1 MSRDY
6 PRTTR
11 ICGYLHKLI
20 TGYPG
25 IIPGYLRPG
34 TLGSVATSTDLSQD
48 VLGYPG
54 TTQTWDSRICG
65 YLHRLI
71 SGCPGIIPGCSGIIP
86 GCPGIIPGQLR
97 PGTLGSV
104 ATSTSLSQDVPGLSQ
119 DNSDLWLPP
128 QAYPRISRDY
138 PKDVPGY
145 LRPGTLGSV
154 ATSTH
159 LSQDVL
165 GYPGTTQT
173 WDSRICGY
181 LHRLITG
188 YPGIIPGC
196 PGIYQTWDSISGA
209 TSHKVSRTSQD
220 VYECPS

>member
-1 MSRDY
+1 MSRVISD
-6 PRTTR
+6 
-11 ICGYLHKLI
+11 
-20 TGYPG
+20 
-25 IIPGYLRPG
+25 
-34 TLGSVATSTDLSQD
+34 LGLLSVATSTDLSQD

-86 GCPGIIPGQLR
+86 GQLR

-128 QAYPRISRDY
+128 QAYHRISCDY
-138 PKDVPGY
+138 PGITQNWDSRICGY
-145 LRPGTLGSV
+145 LHRLIPGCPEISWDYSDLTLGSV
-154 ATSTH
+154 ATSTN

-181 LHRLITG
+181 LHRLISG
-188 YPGIIPGC
+188 RPGIIPG
-196 PGIYQTWDSISGA
+196 
-209 TSHKVSRTSQD
+209 
-220 VYECPS
+220 

>member
-1 MSRDY
+1 MFRDYPRMSRDY
-6 PRTTR
+6 PR
-11 ICGYLHKLI
+11 
-20 TGYPG
+20 
-25 IIPGYLRPG
+25 
-34 TLGSVATSTDLSQD
+34 
-48 VLGYPG
+48 

-65 YLHRLI
+65 YLHKL
-71 SGCPGIIPGCSGIIP
+71 IP
-86 GCPGIIPGQLR
+86 GCPGIIPGQL
-97 PGTLGSV
+97 GSV
-104 ATSTSLSQDVPGLSQ
+104 ATSTGLSQ
-119 DNSDLWLPP
+119 
-128 QAYPRISRDY
+128 
-138 PKDVPGY
+138 DVPGY

-165 GYPGTTQT
+165 RYPGTTQT

-196 PGIYQTWDSISGA
+196 PGISQTWDSISGA

>member
-1 MSRDY
+1 M
-6 PRTTR
+6 
-11 ICGYLHKLI
+11 
-20 TGYPG
+20 
-25 IIPGYLRPG
+25 
-34 TLGSVATSTDLSQD
+34 ATSTDLSQD

-71 SGCPGIIPGCSGIIP
+71 SGCPGIIPG
-86 GCPGIIPGQLR
+86 QLR

-104 ATSTSLSQDVPGLSQ
+104 ATSTSLSQDILGLSQ

-128 QAYPRISRDY
+128 QAYPRISRDVPGY
-138 PKDVPGY
+138 LRPGTLGSVATSTDLSQDIPGY

-173 WDSRICGY
+173 WDSWICGY

-196 PGIYQTWDSISGA
+196 PGISQTWDSRICGYLHRLIPCYPRMSWDISDLGL
-209 TSHKVSRTSQD
+209 
-220 VYECPS
+220 